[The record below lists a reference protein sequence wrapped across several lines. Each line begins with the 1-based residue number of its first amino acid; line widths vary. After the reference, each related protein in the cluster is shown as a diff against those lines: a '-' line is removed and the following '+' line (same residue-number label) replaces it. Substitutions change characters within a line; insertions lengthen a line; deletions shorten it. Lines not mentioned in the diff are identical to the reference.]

1 MQKYLSVSKY
11 LVLAVLVLAFLSSCA
26 SPTTP
31 APAPTNPPA
40 APAATNPP
48 AAPQPTTPPAAAPT
62 AASAATTTGQ
72 PPTGDARLI
81 KSCKD
86 LNIAS
91 FHGGSNNTYL
101 QANIKAIQETANKYG
116 IKAHI
121 YDANFDTT
129 QMQNQAESA
138 LTMGYNAWVFG
149 ALDPNQSCSIVKKAM
164 AQGIV
169 VSVQNQALCGDTTYT
184 PGTLTFVGGQT
195 RDVYNSFMDYTFSK
209 IKSGKIAIITG
220 PALNANTDNMLGALA
235 TVQPKYPDVKVV
247 ANQQLDYTTD
257 KAFTASQDIIQAN
270 PDLTA
275 ILSNYSGMTQ
285 GIVQAVKAANLT
297 GKIKIYDMG
306 GNEWAASAVKSGDIE
321 MTLPFLPYEETSVA
335 VRALCD
341 YADGKP
347 VKTYYNL
354 TEELKFPGAPFVT
367 KDNVDQ
373 FKPEY

>member
-1 MQKYLSVSKY
+1 MEENMRKFLSFSKILTLMG
-11 LVLAVLVLAFLSSCA
+11 LVLLILTSCA
-26 SPTTP
+26 SPATPTP
-31 APAPTNPPA
+31 APTSPPA
-40 APAATNPP
+40 VPTTAPAA
-48 AAPQPTTPPAAAPT
+48 
-62 AASAATTTGQ
+62 ASSSTGQ
-72 PPTGDARLI
+72 PATGDARLI

-101 QANIKAIQETANKYG
+101 QANIKAVQDTAAKYG

-121 YDANFDTT
+121 FDANFDTT

-138 LTMGYNAWVFG
+138 LTQGYNAWVFG
-149 ALDPNQSCSIVKKAM
+149 ALDPNQSCQIVKKAIS
-164 AQGIV
+164 QGIV

-184 PGTLTFVGGQT
+184 PGTLAFVGGQT
-195 RDVYNSFMDYTFSK
+195 RDVYNSFIDYAFSK
-209 IKSGKIAIITG
+209 INKGKVAIITG
-220 PALNANTDNMLGALA
+220 PALNANTENMLGALA
-235 TVQPKYPDVKVV
+235 TYQPKYPDIQVV

-257 KAFTASQDIIQAN
+257 KAFTVAQDIVQAN

-285 GIVQAVKAANLT
+285 GIVQAVKAANL
-297 GKIKIYDMG
+297 GDKIKIYDMG
-306 GNEWAASAVKSGDIE
+306 GNEWAASAVKNGDIE
-321 MTLPFLPYEETSVA
+321 MTLPFLPFEETSVA

-354 TEELKFPGAPFVT
+354 TDELTFPGAPFVT